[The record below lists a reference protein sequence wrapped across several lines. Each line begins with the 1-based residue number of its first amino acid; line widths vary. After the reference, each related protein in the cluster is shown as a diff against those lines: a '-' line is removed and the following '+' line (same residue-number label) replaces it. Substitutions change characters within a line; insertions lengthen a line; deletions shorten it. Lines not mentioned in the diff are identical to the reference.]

1 MSLRNVARK
10 LLLSRPRTFGA
21 GQPGSSPNLAPQQ
34 QPRRSVGAYEND
46 GKTYV
51 SMLNNN
57 NIREGIMISGYS
69 QYGFRLNNGFVVLGP
84 VVCFANSIM
93 AWRVENDR
101 DVTVDSLSMLFH
113 LEPPPSVIVL
123 GMGDAPQRNRRDD
136 NRRKPQL
143 HRQQFDKVVLAAARQ
158 YGCTVEILPV
168 DAALA
173 TYNFIISEG
182 RHAAG
187 AFIPPRFIPA
197 MDDDAVTANARHV
210 HLYGES
216 MPVTDVWLD
225 AEERS
230 EMINANYR
238 EFGEVVGAQRA
249 ADHEMRSKLAGDR
262 KPGDGPEKKIR

>member
-10 LLLSRPRTFGA
+10 LLLSRSRIFG
-21 GQPGSSPNLAPQQ
+21 PGLAPPPPPPQQ

-57 NIREGIMISGYS
+57 NIRDGIMISAYS

-93 AWRVENDR
+93 AWRVNDDR
-101 DVTVDSLSMLFH
+101 DVGVDSLSMLFH
-113 LEPPPSVIVL
+113 LEPAPSVIVL
-123 GMGDAPQRNRRDD
+123 GLGDGSQRNHRHD
-136 NRRKPQL
+136 N
-143 HRQQFDKVVLAAARQ
+143 HRQLQLDRRQLDKVVWAAAQQ
-158 YGCTVEILPV
+158 YGCTVEVLPV

-187 AFIPPRFIPA
+187 LFIPPRFIPA
-197 MDDDAVTANARHV
+197 LDDDATTANARHV

-225 AEERS
+225 AEERI
-230 EMINANYR
+230 ELINANYR
-238 EFGEVVGAQRA
+238 EFGEVVGAQKA
-249 ADHEMRSKLAGDR
+249 ADHEMREKLARDR
-262 KPGDGPEKKIR
+262 KPAENPEKKIR

>member
-1 MSLRNVARK
+1 MSLRNAARK
-10 LLLSRPRTFGA
+10 LLLSRSRIFSAGNTRT
-21 GQPGSSPNLAPQQ
+21 PQQ

-69 QYGFRLNNGFVVLGP
+69 QYGFRLNNGFTVLGP

-101 DVTVDSLSMLFH
+101 DVNVDSLSMLFH
-113 LEPPPSVIVL
+113 LEPAPSVIVL
-123 GMGDAPQRNRRDD
+123 GLGDSTQRNRRDD
-136 NRRKPQL
+136 NHRKLQL
-143 HRQQFDKVVLAAARQ
+143 HRQQFDKVVWAAARQ

-182 RHAAG
+182 RNAVG

-197 MDDDAVTANARHV
+197 MDDDAITANARHI

-216 MPVTDVWLD
+216 VPVTDVWED
-225 AEERS
+225 ADERS
-230 EMINANYR
+230 ELINANYR
-238 EFGEVVGAQRA
+238 EFGEVVGAQKAAEHERRA
-249 ADHEMRSKLAGDR
+249 KLARDR
-262 KPGDGPEKKIR
+262 KPGEEPEKKIR